1 MLCSSPHLYR
11 CVSTNESASL
21 ETLKQLISLV
31 VEKYIEDQAE
41 IKLTFDYYNVQ
52 EH

>member
-1 MLCSSPHLYR
+1 MLCSSPYFYR

-21 ETLKQLISLV
+21 ETLKQLRSLV
-31 VEKYIEDQAE
+31 VEEYLEDKAR
-41 IKLTFDYYNVQ
+41 IKLAFNYYNVQ